1 MGSIKILQRIVCY
14 VDSFIRNLK
23 IEKYLRPILKSL
35 SPVEGEDTLTAIIR
49 TIQSVDFQ
57 VELRKLEQ
65 KQEIVIQSSISS

>member
-49 TIQSVDFQ
+49 TIQN
-57 VELRKLEQ
+57 RNKKLTY
-65 KQEIVIQSSISS
+65 KVPSAAN